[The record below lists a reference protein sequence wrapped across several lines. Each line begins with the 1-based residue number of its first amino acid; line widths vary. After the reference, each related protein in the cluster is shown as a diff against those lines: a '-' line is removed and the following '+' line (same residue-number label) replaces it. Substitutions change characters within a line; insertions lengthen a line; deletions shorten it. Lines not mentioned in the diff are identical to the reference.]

1 MLDTHTRPP
10 DTSKDADYRKR
21 QATTCMCYM
30 SVCIPYIACLI
41 PLVRCCVGR
50 NEDTRVQQAAGQI
63 EEICSS
69 AHQAAIVEPGE
80 L

>member
-1 MLDTHTRPP
+1 
-10 DTSKDADYRKR
+10 
-21 QATTCMCYM
+21 MCYM